1 MERPTTRTGDAPGA
15 DGAPLATLVALAAA
29 GDRQAFGRL
38 YDLHVDRVHRFVW
51 FHVRDGALAVD
62 CPGGYHDWSACHAAA
77 EARCGQGGY
86 RVIGQTTNEG
96 GAVGRGDWSRE
107 GSEVARTMEFRCLE

>member
-1 MERPTTRTGDAPGA
+1 MNQKC
-15 DGAPLATLVALAAA
+15 
-29 GDRQAFGRL
+29 GDRNHPERSALGL
-38 YDLHVDRVHRFVW
+38 AIVLLAMAGCAAPHP
-51 FHVRDGALAVD
+51 VRSLPEGALAVD

-77 EARCGQGGY
+77 EARCGAAGY

-107 GSEVARTMEFRCLE
+107 GSEVARTMEFRCVE

>member
-1 MERPTTRTGDAPGA
+1 VNPKRHDHSRPARRALGLAIALLAMASCAAP
-15 DGAPLATLVALAAA
+15 
-29 GDRQAFGRL
+29 
-38 YDLHVDRVHRFVW
+38 HRVRSLP
-51 FHVRDGALAVD
+51 DGALAVD

-77 EARCGQGGY
+77 EARCGAGGY

-107 GSEVARTMEFRCLE
+107 GSEVARTMEFRCVE